1 MTESPPVL
9 DGPIVCGLDI
19 DIGGIG
25 GIYLRIARTNRA
37 ITPTPPRIKVE
48 LLTPL
53 MTCPAA
59 ALGLASVT
67 AVSRFVGL
75 VVVDIPSGNISAI
88 VLAMYT
94 FANPS

>member
-9 DGPIVCGLDI
+9 DGPIVCGLEI
-19 DIGGIG
+19 EMGGMG
-25 GIYLRIARTNRA
+25 AIYLRMARTNRA
-37 ITPTPPRIKVE
+37 TTPTPPRINVE
-48 LLTPL
+48 LFTPL

-75 VVVDIPSGNISAI
+75 VLVDIPSGNMSAI
-88 VLAMYT
+88 VRAM
-94 FANPS
+94 